1 MTNLRLSTILIVSL
15 GLTVGCAADDESTTT
30 ETTSTETTSTSTT
43 GTSTQ
48 TEMGSIVDVAASAG
62 SFNTL
67 LAAVDAAGLT
77 ATLDKGGPF
86 TVVAPTDAAFDALP
100 EGTVEALLNDLPTL
114 TDILLYHVVD
124 GKVPAS
130 DVVNASLVATL
141 QGSDFKVT
149 LEGDSVYI
157 NDAMVTT
164 TDIQADNGIIH
175 VLDAVILPP
184 GSITDIVADNP
195 DIDGDGVGDFSTI
208 AAALSAASLLDTLS
222 AKGSLTVFAPTDAA
236 FAKLPAGTVEAL
248 LADIPALTNILT
260 YHVAGEKLAEADVV
274 GMSSIEMLNGESAD
288 VVVGAD
294 GVTVGG
300 AAVIA
305 TDIPASNGVVHI
317 VGDVMLP

>member
-30 ETTSTETTSTSTT
+30 ETASTSVTE
-43 GTSTQ
+43 TSTQ
-48 TEMGSIVDVAASAG
+48 TEMGSIVDVAAEAG

-77 ATLDKGGPF
+77 ATLDEDGPF

-124 GKVPAS
+124 GEVPAS
-130 DVVNASLVATL
+130 VVVNASLVATL

-149 LEGDSVYI
+149 VEGDSVYI
-157 NDAMVTT
+157 NNAMITA

-175 VLDAVILPP
+175 VLDAVIIPP
-184 GSITDIVADNP
+184 GSITDIVANNP

-208 AAALSAASLLDTLS
+208 AAALSAASLLDALS
-222 AKGSLTVFAPTDAA
+222 AEGSLTVFAPTDAA

-248 LADIPALTNILT
+248 LGDIPALTNILT
-260 YHVAGEKLAEADVV
+260 YHVAGEKLAAGDVV
-274 GMSSIEMLNGESAD
+274 EMSSIEMLNGDSAD
-288 VVVGAD
+288 VVVDSD
-294 GVTVGG
+294 GVTVAG

-305 TDIPASNGVVHI
+305 TDIPASNGVIHI

>member
-1 MTNLRLSTILIVSL
+1 
-15 GLTVGCAADDESTTT
+15 
-30 ETTSTETTSTSTT
+30 
-43 GTSTQ
+43 
-48 TEMGSIVDVAASAG
+48 
-62 SFNTL
+62 
-67 LAAVDAAGLT
+67 
-77 ATLDKGGPF
+77 
-86 TVVAPTDAAFDALP
+86 
-100 EGTVEALLNDLPTL
+100 
-114 TDILLYHVVD
+114 
-124 GKVPAS
+124 
-130 DVVNASLVATL
+130 
-141 QGSDFKVT
+141 
-149 LEGDSVYI
+149 
-157 NDAMVTT
+157 
-164 TDIQADNGIIH
+164 
-175 VLDAVILPP
+175 
-184 GSITDIVADNP
+184 VADNP

-274 GMSSIEMLNGESAD
+274 GMSSIDMLNGESAD

>member
-30 ETTSTETTSTSTT
+30 ETTSTSTS